1 MLHHREI
8 RTVDTNGS
16 RFVKKLEQQ
25 RNLSLASP
33 GGFLF
38 SLNKETRF
46 YAYSRDSNVKMTLQ
60 GKRIFAEREREIS
73 RSYFSKDALSVLQRS
88 ILQRRSL
95 PFSSERKLKD
105 LRITGTK
112 TVLPK
117 ARENLRNERLD
128 LLSLDVETRK
138 NKLDFSLPPLRKG
151 KLPND
156 FLTGR
161 KEDSAFVCSRILPWK
176 QDNLNKNKL
185 EIKSSRAEKG
195 VFTEKDKEN
204 SKRFKI
210 GREIEDPFIISE
222 KNPQKK
228 RTINVFLPAISTE
241 DANND
246 DS

>member
-1 MLHHREI
+1 MG
-8 RTVDTNGS
+8 TVLS
-16 RFVKKLEQQ
+16 RNLNLQ

-38 SLNKETRF
+38 RLNKETRF
-46 YAYSRDSNVKMTLQ
+46 YAYSRDNNIKMTLQ

-112 TVLPK
+112 TVLLK

-138 NKLDFSLPPLRKG
+138 NKLDFRLPPLRKH

-161 KEDSAFVCSRILPWK
+161 KGNSAFVCSRILPWK
-176 QDNLNKNKL
+176 KDNLDEHKL
-185 EIKSSRAEKG
+185 EIKSTKEKG
-195 VFTEKDKEN
+195 VFPEKEKAN
-204 SKRFKI
+204 SKRLLR
-210 GREIEDPFIISE
+210 REIEEILVISTE

-228 RTINVFLPAISTE
+228 RIINVFLPAISTE
-241 DANND
+241 GPAND

>member
-1 MLHHREI
+1 M
-8 RTVDTNGS
+8 
-16 RFVKKLEQQ
+16 K
-25 RNLSLASP
+25 
-33 GGFLF
+33 
-38 SLNKETRF
+38 
-46 YAYSRDSNVKMTLQ
+46 LQ

-88 ILQRRSL
+88 LLQRRSL
-95 PFSSERKLKD
+95 PFSTESKLKD

-112 TVLPK
+112 TVLLK

-128 LLSLDVETRK
+128 LLSVDVEKGK
-138 NKLDFSLPPLRKG
+138 NILDFSLPPLRKG

-156 FLTGR
+156 FLTRR
-161 KEDSAFVCSRILPWK
+161 KEDSEFVYSRILPWK
-176 QDNLNKNKL
+176 QDNLDKNKL
-185 EIKSSRAEKG
+185 EIKSTKEKG
-195 VFTEKDKEN
+195 VFTKKDKEN

-210 GREIEDPFIISE
+210 RREIEDPFIISE

-241 DANND
+241 DPNND

>member
-112 TVLPK
+112 TVLLK

-138 NKLDFSLPPLRKG
+138 NKLDFSLPPLRKD

-185 EIKSSRAEKG
+185 ETKFSRAEKG

-210 GREIEDPFIISE
+210 RREIEDPFIISE

-241 DANND
+241 DPNND

>member
-95 PFSSERKLKD
+95 PFSSESKLKD
-105 LRITGTK
+105 LRIKGTK
-112 TVLPK
+112 TVLLK

-128 LLSLDVETRK
+128 LLSVDVETRK

-156 FLTGR
+156 FLTRR
-161 KEDSAFVCSRILPWK
+161 KEDSEFVYSRILPWK
-176 QDNLNKNKL
+176 QDNLDKNKL
-185 EIKSSRAEKG
+185 EIKSTKEKG
-195 VFTEKDKEN
+195 VFTKKDKEN

-210 GREIEDPFIISE
+210 RREIEDPFIISE

-228 RTINVFLPAISTE
+228 RTINVFLPAISNE
-241 DANND
+241 DPNND

>member
-1 MLHHREI
+1 MLHPREI

-16 RFVKKLEQQ
+16 SFVKKLEQQ

-112 TVLPK
+112 TVLLK
-117 ARENLRNERLD
+117 ARENLRNERLN

-138 NKLDFSLPPLRKG
+138 NKLDLSLPPLRKG

-185 EIKSSRAEKG
+185 EIKSSKKKG

-210 GREIEDPFIISE
+210 RREIEDPFIISE

-228 RTINVFLPAISTE
+228 RTINVVLPAISTE
-241 DANND
+241 DPNND

>member
-8 RTVDTNGS
+8 RTVDTNGN
-16 RFVKKLEQQ
+16 RFFKKLEQQ

-38 SLNKETRF
+38 RLNKETRF
-46 YAYSRDSNVKMTLQ
+46 YAYSRDNNIKMTLQ
-60 GKRIFAEREREIS
+60 GKRIFAEREREIT
-73 RSYFSKDALSVLQRS
+73 RRYFSKDALSVLQRS

-95 PFSSERKLKD
+95 PFSSESKLKD
-105 LRITGTK
+105 LHITGTK
-112 TVLPK
+112 TVLLK

-138 NKLDFSLPPLRKG
+138 NKLDFSLPPLRKD

-161 KEDSAFVCSRILPWK
+161 KEDSTFVCSQILPWK
-176 QDNLNKNKL
+176 QDNLDKNKL
-185 EIKSSRAEKG
+185 EIKSTKEKG
-195 VFTEKDKEN
+195 VLPKKDKEN

-210 GREIEDPFIISE
+210 RREIEDPFIISE

-241 DANND
+241 DPNND

>member
-8 RTVDTNGS
+8 RTVDMNGS

-73 RSYFSKDALSVLQRS
+73 RSYFKDALSVLQRS

-112 TVLPK
+112 TVLLK

-138 NKLDFSLPPLRKG
+138 NKLDFSLPPLRKD

-185 EIKSSRAEKG
+185 EIKFSRAEKG
-195 VFTEKDKEN
+195 VFMEKDKEN

-210 GREIEDPFIISE
+210 RREIEDTFIISE

>member
-1 MLHHREI
+1 MLHHRKL

-16 RFVKKLEQQ
+16 RFVKKLELQ

-46 YAYSRDSNVKMTLQ
+46 YAYSGDNNVKMTLQ

-73 RSYFSKDALSVLQRS
+73 RRYFSQDALSVLQRN
-88 ILQRRSL
+88 ILQRRSF
-95 PFSSERKLKD
+95 PFSSESKLKD

-112 TVLPK
+112 TVLLK

-128 LLSLDVETRK
+128 LLSVDVETRK
-138 NKLDFSLPPLRKG
+138 NKLGFSLPPLRKG

-185 EIKSSRAEKG
+185 EIKFSRAEKG
-195 VFTEKDKEN
+195 VFTENHKEN

-210 GREIEDPFIISE
+210 RREIEDPFIISE

-241 DANND
+241 DPNNA